1 MKRLSRKNRVL
12 TKRFICSFK
21 RIVIVDR
28 TKAYVRSEV
37 WHEKLME
44 YLQQSSWNHELFPV
58 TVPEDVIRVIGFYS
72 GSMVIVTENPKINSF
87 VLRLLDRNPEEGR
100 KNLAEL
106 ERILCPRPLTQQ

>member
-1 MKRLSRKNRVL
+1 M
-12 TKRFICSFK
+12 
-21 RIVIVDR
+21 DR

-58 TVPEDVIRVIGFYS
+58 TVPESVIRIIGFYS
-72 GSMVIVTENPKINSF
+72 GSMVIVTENPFSDSF
-87 VLRLLDRNPEEGR
+87 VLRLLDRDPEEGR
-100 KNLAEL
+100 KNFAEL